1 MRRRRELSPPAE
13 VTEQDYD
20 ITRLCLWLDMLKGMN
35 AQVLDGV
42 AVAAE
47 IKEEVRRSVELLQPH
62 GVVPGLTVVLVGS
75 DPASEIYVR
84 NKVKTSG
91 ELGLAS
97 NLIALGADVSQAELL
112 RVLREL
118 NEDDAVDGILVQLPL
133 PRHIDTR
140 AVLEAV
146 DPAKDVDGFHPVN
159 VGRLT
164 IGQQSLAPCTPAGVM
179 QVLQRYGIDVRGKD
193 CVMVGRSDIVGK
205 PMSTLLLNA
214 GATVAVCHKE
224 TRQLAEYT
232 RRAELLVVATGVPG
246 LITPEMVREGVIL
259 IDVGI
264 NRLDTREEV
273 ERFFP
278 GNASK
283 VATLEKR
290 GFVLVGDCAPAT
302 YAKASAYTP
311 VPGGV
316 GALTIAMLM
325 HNTVKAAHMR
335 RGVPALAAGELA

>member
-1 MRRRRELSPPAE
+1 MSAR
-13 VTEQDYD
+13 
-20 ITRLCLWLDMLKGMN
+20 
-35 AQVLDGV
+35 VLDGT
-42 AVAAE
+42 AIAAE
-47 IKEEVRRSVELLQPH
+47 IKEEVRREVQALAQA

-84 NKVKTSG
+84 SKVKSSG

-97 NLIALGADVSQAELL
+97 NLITLGVDVSQAELL
-112 RVLREL
+112 DILHRL
-118 NEDDAVDGILVQLPL
+118 NQDGAVDGILVQLPL

-140 AVLEAV
+140 VVLAAV
-146 DPAKDVDGFHPVN
+146 DPLKDVDGFHPVN

-164 IGQQSLAPCTPAGVM
+164 IGQESLVPCTPAGVM
-179 QVLQRYGIDVRGKD
+179 QVLQRSGIGVRGRD

-224 TRQLAEYT
+224 TRHLADYT
-232 RRAELLVVATGVPG
+232 CRADLLVVATGVPG
-246 LITPEMVREGVIL
+246 LITPEMVREGAIL

-264 NRLDTREEV
+264 NRLDTREQV
-273 ERFFP
+273 ERYFP
-278 GNASK
+278 NNPAK
-283 VATLEKR
+283 LATFEKR
-290 GFVLVGDCAPAT
+290 GSVLVGDFAPQS

-325 HNTVKAAHMR
+325 HNTVKAARMR
-335 RGVPALAAGELA
+335 RSVQDGAVAEFA

>member
-1 MRRRRELSPPAE
+1 
-13 VTEQDYD
+13 
-20 ITRLCLWLDMLKGMN
+20 MLNTMS
-35 AQVLDGV
+35 ARVLDG
-42 AVAAE
+42 AVIAAE
-47 IKEEVRRSVELLQPH
+47 IKEEVRREAAEFATL
-62 GVVPGLTVVLVGS
+62 GIVPGLTVVLVGS

-84 NKVKTSG
+84 SKVKSSA
-91 ELGLAS
+91 ELGLKS
-97 NLIALGADVSQAELL
+97 NLITLGIDVTQVELL
-112 RVLREL
+112 DVLQQL
-118 NEDDAVDGILVQLPL
+118 NGDDTVDGILVQLPL

-140 AVLEAV
+140 LVLEAV
-146 DPAKDVDGFHPVN
+146 DPAKDVDGFHPMN

-164 IGQQSLAPCTPAGVM
+164 IGQQSLVPCTPAGVM
-179 QVLQRYGIDVRGKD
+179 QVLRRSGISVRGLD

-224 TRQLAEYT
+224 TRDLAEYT

-246 LITPEMVREGVIL
+246 LITPDMVREGAVL

-264 NRLDTREEV
+264 NRLDRREQV

-278 GNASK
+278 GNAAKLASF
-283 VATLEKR
+283 EKR
-290 GFVLVGDCAPAT
+290 GWILVGDFAPQSYERAR
-302 YAKASAYTP
+302 AYTP

-325 HNTVKAAHMR
+325 QNTVKAARMR
-335 RGVPALAAGELA
+335 RGMPASAVGETA

>member
-1 MRRRRELSPPAE
+1 MSAR
-13 VTEQDYD
+13 
-20 ITRLCLWLDMLKGMN
+20 
-35 AQVLDGV
+35 VLDGT
-42 AVAAE
+42 AIAAE
-47 IKEEVRRSVELLQPH
+47 IKEEVRREVETLAQS
-62 GVVPGLTVVLVGS
+62 GIVPGLTVVLVGS

-84 NKVKTSG
+84 SKVKTSA

-97 NLIALGADVSQAELL
+97 NLITLGIDVSQAELL
-112 RVLREL
+112 NILQRL
-118 NEDDAVDGILVQLPL
+118 NDDDAVDGILVQLPL

-140 AVLEAV
+140 AILEAV
-146 DPAKDVDGFHPVN
+146 DPDKDVDGFHPVN

-164 IGQQSLAPCTPAGVM
+164 IGQESLVPCTPAGVM
-179 QVLQRYGIDVRGKD
+179 EVLRRQGIAVRGKD

-224 TRQLAEYT
+224 TRDLPDYT

-246 LITPEMVREGVIL
+246 LITPDMVREGAVL

-264 NRLDTREEV
+264 NRLDTRAQV

-278 GNASK
+278 DNPAK
-283 VATLEKR
+283 LATFQKR
-290 GFVLVGDCAPAT
+290 GSLLVGDFAPQS

-325 HNTVKAAHMR
+325 HNTVKAARMR
-335 RGVPALAAGELA
+335 RRLRAAAVGGPA

>member
-1 MRRRRELSPPAE
+1 MRGFRELSRPA
-13 VTEQDYD
+13 VK
-20 ITRLCLWLDMLKGMN
+20 MLGQQRHNTTFRPVGYAECMN
-35 AQVLDGV
+35 ARVLDGT
-42 AVAAE
+42 AIAAE
-47 IKEEVRRSVELLQPH
+47 IKEEVRLEVESLART
-62 GVVPGLTVVLVGS
+62 GVVPGLTVVLVGN

-84 NKVKTSG
+84 GKVKTSA

-97 NLIALGADVSQAELL
+97 NLIVLGTEISQAELL
-112 RVLREL
+112 DILQQL

-140 AVLEAV
+140 AVLQSV
-146 DPAKDVDGFHPVN
+146 DPDKDVDGFHPMN
-159 VGRLT
+159 IGRLT
-164 IGQQSLAPCTPAGVM
+164 IGQESLVPCTPAGVM
-179 QVLQRYGIDVRGKD
+179 QVLQRSGIPVRGRD

-224 TRQLAEYT
+224 TRDLADYT
-232 RRAELLVVATGVPG
+232 RRAELLVIATGVPG
-246 LITPEMVREGVIL
+246 LITPDMVREGAVL

-264 NRLDTREEV
+264 NRLDTREQV

-278 GNASK
+278 GNPLKLA
-283 VATLEKR
+283 AFQKR
-290 GFVLVGDCAPAT
+290 GSVLVGDFAPQS
-302 YAKASAYTP
+302 YLKASAYTP

-325 HNTVKAAHMR
+325 HNTVKAARMR
-335 RGVPALAAGELA
+335 RALHNVAIEQFA

>member
-1 MRRRRELSPPAE
+1 
-13 VTEQDYD
+13 
-20 ITRLCLWLDMLKGMN
+20 MLKVMS
-35 AQVLDGV
+35 ARVLDGV
-42 AVAAE
+42 AIAAE
-47 IKEEVRRSVELLQPH
+47 IKQEVRREVQALRDA

-84 NKVKTSG
+84 SKVKSSA

-97 NLIALGADVSQAELL
+97 TMITRDTGVTQAELMGIL
-112 RVLREL
+112 AAL
-118 NEDDAVDGILVQLPL
+118 NADDAVDGILVQLPL
-133 PRHIDTR
+133 PPHIDTR

-146 DPAKDVDGFHPVN
+146 DPRKDVDGFHPMN

-164 IGQQSLAPCTPAGVM
+164 SGQESLVPCTPAGVM
-179 QVLQRYGIDVRGKD
+179 EVLRRSGIGVRGMD

-214 GATVAVCHKE
+214 GATVSVCHKE
-224 TRQLAEYT
+224 TRDLASYT

-246 LITPEMVREGVIL
+246 LITPEMVREGAVL

-264 NRLDTREEV
+264 NRLDRREDV
-273 ERFFP
+273 ERFFA
-278 GNASK
+278 GNAAKMASF
-283 VATLEKR
+283 EKR
-290 GFVLVGDCAPAT
+290 GSVIVGDFAPQS
-302 YAKASAYTP
+302 YERGRAYTP

-325 HNTVKAAHMR
+325 QNTVKAAKAR
-335 RGVPALAAGELA
+335 RGMPLGAEAEAVERQRRISGLAGEQSASEIAQVGEPA

>member
-1 MRRRRELSPPAE
+1 MSAR
-13 VTEQDYD
+13 
-20 ITRLCLWLDMLKGMN
+20 
-35 AQVLDGV
+35 VLDGI
-42 AVAAE
+42 AIAAE
-47 IKEEVRRSVELLQPH
+47 IKEEVRRDVESLAQA

-84 NKVKTSG
+84 SKVKSSAD
-91 ELGLAS
+91 LGLAS
-97 NLIALGADVSQAELL
+97 NLITLGVDVSQAELL
-112 RVLREL
+112 DILQRL

-140 AVLEAV
+140 MILEAV
-146 DPAKDVDGFHPVN
+146 DPLKDVDGFHPVN

-164 IGQQSLAPCTPAGVM
+164 IGQQSLVPCTPAGVM
-179 QVLQRYGIDVRGKD
+179 QVLRRSGINVRGLD

-224 TRQLAEYT
+224 TRDLAAYT

-246 LITPEMVREGVIL
+246 LITPDMIADGAVL

-264 NRLDTREEV
+264 NRLDSRQEV
-273 ERFFP
+273 ERLFP
-278 GNASK
+278 DNPAK
-283 VATLEKR
+283 LAAFDKR
-290 GFVLVGDCAPAT
+290 GSVLVGDFAPQS
-302 YAKASAYTP
+302 YSKASAYTP

-325 HNTVKAAHMR
+325 HNTVQAAQMR
-335 RGVPALAAGELA
+335 RAALAAAVPEFV